1 MGMIIHKTFGAGE
14 IIDRDDKNCITVR
27 FGNGK
32 ELRFAIPE
40 SFERG
45 FITADGDLKEEVER
59 IIAER
64 KTLLSAKYESSES
77 ESYSAVKSKRVGKK
91 SSKKTLPTGKTAT
104 DFINYLINAGYK
116 TETDSGYDSTVYSY
130 AKAAESVIKEE
141 GVTWL
146 DLESNIDDIVDKYD
160 VGGAREDF
168 GAKSNKTVINALKRF
183 KEFVES
189 K

>member
-1 MGMIIHKTFGAGE
+1 M
-14 IIDRDDKNCITVR
+14 
-27 FGNGK
+27 
-32 ELRFAIPE
+32 
-40 SFERG
+40 
-45 FITADGDLKEEVER
+45 
-59 IIAER
+59 
-64 KTLLSAKYESSES
+64 
-77 ESYSAVKSKRVGKK
+77 
-91 SSKKTLPTGKTAT
+91 PTGKIAT

-146 DLESNIDDIVDKYD
+146 DLENNIDDIVTKYD

>member
-40 SFERG
+40 SFEMG

-64 KTLLSAKYESSES
+64 KTLLRAKFESSES

-146 DLESNIDDIVDKYD
+146 DLESNIADIIDRYD